1 MVGGIVIEVVWQDG
15 DDRVFVDCRS
25 TRYRD
30 TCAIYVERNADS
42 EQIEVG
48 DRIWWQGPVALW
60 TPASESR
67 VEVRI
72 PRCGCSGVILD
83 RRPSADG

>member
-1 MVGGIVIEVVWQDG
+1 MVGGIVIEVAWRG
-15 DDRVFVDCRS
+15 ADDRVFMDCRS

-48 DRIWWQGPVALW
+48 DRIWWQGGFAFW
-60 TPASESR
+60 TPSDESR

-72 PRCGCSGVILD
+72 PRRGCSGVTLE
-83 RRPSADG
+83 RGGR